1 MKKSLFLFLILVG
14 QLTFAQRIDLK
25 SVQLLK
31 GTESGG
37 FYHPV
42 FSPDG
47 SYLLSTT
54 EDYVGLN
61 KHDLTTE
68 KITALTK
75 NAGAGYGVRISPDA
89 NTILFRRT
97 EMRNNLR
104 YTSLEQISLSD
115 NKQLTL
121 TEAVREKI
129 SPVFVDNKPAYI
141 KGKSL
146 TKIGSAKGKVV
157 PYINIEDR
165 KMVLYS
171 GNDRHVITPNGE
183 DKSYFWASVSPDA
196 KHVVYTVAARGT
208 FVCDIDGS
216 NVVSLGKLNA
226 PAWLNNEWV
235 VGMNDKDN
243 GDSVIA
249 SEIVAA
255 TINGNVRQTLAIPM
269 ANIPM
274 YPTASADGKKIAFNT
289 IEGQVYI
296 IDVQID

>member
-1 MKKSLFLFLILVG
+1 MKKSLFLFLMLVG
-14 QLTFAQRIDLK
+14 QFTFAQRIDLK
-25 SVQLLK
+25 SVQILK

-47 SYLLSTT
+47 SYLLSTA

-61 KHDLTTE
+61 KHDLMTD
-68 KITALTK
+68 KITALAK
-75 NAGAGYGVRISPDA
+75 SAGAGYGVRISPDA
-89 NTILFRRT
+89 NTILFRKT

-104 YTSLEQISLSD
+104 YNSLEQISLSD
-115 NKQLTL
+115 KKQMTL
-121 TEAVREKI
+121 TDAVREKV
-129 SPVFVDNKPAYI
+129 SPVFIGNKPAYI

-146 TKIGSAKGKVV
+146 TKIGAVKGNVI

-171 GNDRHVITPNGE
+171 GNSRRVLAPNGE

-196 KHVVYTVAARGT
+196 KHIVYTVAARGT

-216 NVVSLGKLNA
+216 NAVSLGKLNA
-226 PAWLNNEWV
+226 PAWLNNAWV

-243 GDSVIA
+243 GDRVLD

-255 TINGNVRQTLAIPM
+255 TINGTVRQALSIPM
-269 ANIPM
+269 VNIPM
-274 YPTASADGKKIAFNT
+274 YPSASADGKKIAFNT
-289 IEGQVYI
+289 IGGQIYI